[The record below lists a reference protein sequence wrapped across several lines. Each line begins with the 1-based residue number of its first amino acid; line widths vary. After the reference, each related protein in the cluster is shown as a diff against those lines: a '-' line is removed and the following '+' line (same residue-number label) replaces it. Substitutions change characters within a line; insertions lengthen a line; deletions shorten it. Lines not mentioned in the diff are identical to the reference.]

1 MWKLAAT
8 RQEIIISKDMD
19 FYERA
24 LLLGRPPQVLLIAVG
39 NCSNDD
45 LISALD
51 LSWMSIEAELTAGAR
66 LVTLRPG
73 RLEVLA

>member
-1 MWKLAAT
+1 
-8 RQEIIISKDMD
+8 MD
-19 FYERA
+19 FHERA
-24 LLLGRPPQVLLIAVG
+24 LLLGKPPQVLLITMG

-51 LSWMSIEAELTAGAR
+51 LSWTSIEAELTAGAR